1 MILQNQTK
9 TSHSPKKMFKDF
21 LENFSAFVEGFKNQS
36 TSAIELQ
43 LHEMENGFGLIAFG
57 SLMGMPSPPNYL
69 GMALLPYIEH
79 EIKVM
84 IFKSERLDD
93 RLAEFFDLSDI

>member
-1 MILQNQTK
+1 MLDN
-9 TSHSPKKMFKDF
+9 F
-21 LENFSAFVEGFKNQS
+21 LENLKAFVEGFKNQS
-36 TSAIELQ
+36 TSVIELQ
-43 LHEMENGFGLIAFG
+43 LHEMENSFGLICFG

-69 GMALLPYIEH
+69 GMALLPYLEH

>member
-1 MILQNQTK
+1 MLEK
-9 TSHSPKKMFKDF
+9 FF
-21 LENFSAFVEGFKNQS
+21 ENFSAFVEGFKDQS
-36 TSAIELQ
+36 TSTIELQ
-43 LHEMENGFGLIAFG
+43 LHEMENAFALICFG
-57 SLMGMPSPPNYL
+57 SLMGMPSPPSYL
-69 GMALLPYIEH
+69 GMALLPYLEH

>member
-1 MILQNQTK
+1 MLDN
-9 TSHSPKKMFKDF
+9 F
-21 LENFSAFVEGFKNQS
+21 LENLKAFVEGFKNQS

-43 LHEMENGFGLIAFG
+43 LHEMENGFALICFG
-57 SLMGMPSPPNYL
+57 SLMGMPSPPSYL
-69 GMALLPYIEH
+69 GMALLPYLEH

>member
-1 MILQNQTK
+1 MKLKQLIKN
-9 TSHSPKKMFKDF
+9 
-21 LENFSAFVEGFKNQS
+21 LEAFVEGFKEQS
-36 TSAIELQ
+36 TSAIELE
-43 LHEMENGFGLIAFG
+43 LHEMENAFALICFG

-69 GMALLPYIEH
+69 GMALLPYLEH

-93 RLAEFFDLSDI
+93 RFSEFFDLSDI